1 MARDVLAEVDGK
13 DWWDT
18 RCGALSHGMAKRV
31 ALAQALIG
39 EPEVIL
45 LDEPTAGLDPRV
57 AYEVRQ
63 IVSSRKG
70 RCTLIISSHNLQEL
84 EQLCDAAAILDRG
97 RVVAEGTMAELT
109 AASEEI
115 RIKLAPGP
123 VPIGA
128 VRELPMVTRAEFDDE
143 RRELVV
149 HFERRTADA
158 ETVIGAS
165 LTVLLQQ
172 GARISAVSK
181 GRGLEQRVMEMTAG
195 EER

>member
-1 MARDVLAEVDGK
+1 
-13 DWWDT
+13 
-18 RCGALSHGMAKRV
+18 
-31 ALAQALIG
+31 
-39 EPEVIL
+39 
-45 LDEPTAGLDPRV
+45 
-57 AYEVRQ
+57 
-63 IVSSRKG
+63 
-70 RCTLIISSHNLQEL
+70 
-84 EQLCDAAAILDRG
+84 
-97 RVVAEGTMAELT
+97 
-109 AASEEI
+109 
-115 RIKLAPGP
+115 
-123 VPIGA
+123 
-128 VRELPMVTRAEFDDE
+128 MVTRAEFDDE